1 MTDLSQPGVSHS
13 GLVAALRRLRDP
25 LLFLGLPFAFVAMSV
40 STALSG
46 AQDVGFDFIGTLW
59 EPARA
64 LLDGIAIYPEPT
76 RAAIEIGNP
85 AVYPPP
91 FIVAAVPLAF
101 LPAQAAAWVWSFA
114 LLAGVLGALR
124 IVGVLDWRCY
134 VLAGTSPVVLHG
146 LYWGNLTLLLM
157 VPVALAWRYRDRA
170 TVVGLAV
177 GAGIAAKLFLWPLLV
192 WLLLTR
198 RFRAAAIGVASSV
211 ALVVGAWAV
220 VGFQGLTQYP
230 ALLRAVQDVYAIRSY
245 SLATVAGGLGA
256 STPVAVAACTLV
268 GLVLLALSAWLVTRD
283 DGDRRA
289 FALGLAAC
297 VIASPIVWPNYAALL
312 FIPVAITW
320 PRFSLAWLFGY
331 PIWLSGLLPKPTVPV
346 PEPCCRPPDVPQ
358 MVWDLS
364 HATTP
369 VPWFAAGVMSVVI
382 VVALGL
388 AVVARSENRI

>member
-13 GLVAALRRLRDP
+13 GLVAALRRVRDP

-170 TVVGLAV
+170 TVVGLARGRGHRREALPVALARLAAADAAVQGGRDRSGVLCRPRGRGVGGRRLSGADAIPGAPAGRPGCLRNPELLARHRRRRTGSVHARCRRRLYSRRV
-177 GAGIAAKLFLWPLLV
+177 GAARLV
-192 WLLLTR
+192 C
-198 RFRAAAIGVASSV
+198 
-211 ALVVGAWAV
+211 
-220 VGFQGLTQYP
+220 
-230 ALLRAVQDVYAIRSY
+230 
-245 SLATVAGGLGA
+245 AG
-256 STPVAVAACTLV
+256 S
-268 GLVLLALSAWLVTRD
+268 
-283 DGDRRA
+283 
-289 FALGLAAC
+289 
-297 VIASPIVWPNYAALL
+297 
-312 FIPVAITW
+312 
-320 PRFSLAWLFGY
+320 
-331 PIWLSGLLPKPTVPV
+331 
-346 PEPCCRPPDVPQ
+346 
-358 MVWDLS
+358 
-364 HATTP
+364 
-369 VPWFAAGVMSVVI
+369 
-382 VVALGL
+382 
-388 AVVARSENRI
+388 

>member
-13 GLVAALRRLRDP
+13 GLLTVLRRVRDP

-40 STALSG
+40 SAASVG
-46 AQDVGFDFIGTLW
+46 AGDVGFDFVGTLW

-64 LLDGIAIYPEPT
+64 LLDGMAIYPEPT

-101 LPAQAAAWVWSFA
+101 LPAQAAAWIWWFV
-114 LLAGVLGALR
+114 LLAGVLAALR

-134 VLAGTSPVVLHG
+134 VLAATSPVVLHG

-157 VPVALAWRYRDRA
+157 VPVALAWRYRYRA
-170 TVVGLAV
+170 RVVGLAV

-198 RFRAAAIGVASSV
+198 RFRAAAIGAASSV
-211 ALVVGAWAV
+211 ILVLAAWAV

-230 ALLRAVQDVYAIRSY
+230 ALLRAVQDVYAIRSN

-256 STPVAVAACTLV
+256 STDVAVAACMLV
-268 GLVLLALSAWLVTRD
+268 GLALLGLSAWLVRRD

-297 VIASPIVWPNYAALL
+297 VIASPIVWPSYAALL

-320 PRFSLAWLFGY
+320 PRFSLAWLFSY
-331 PIWLSGLLPKPTVPV
+331 PIWLSGLLPKPTIPG
-346 PEPCCRPPDVPQ
+346 PEPCCRPPAVPK

-364 HATTP
+364 HATP

-388 AVVARSENRI
+388 AVVARSENRT